1 VSSPLQRLDHILSRC
16 GYCSRRAARDWI
28 REGRV
33 SFNGATAES
42 PEQKTVVASVRVD
55 GEPMECPDGIL
66 AILHKPAGYVCSH
79 DAREGPTI
87 YDLLPPRW
95 LRRKPPVTSVGRL
108 DKDAT
113 GLLLVTDMGVLVQRW
128 TSPRH
133 HVAKVYEVTVD
144 GDLGDS
150 LAAVFDSG
158 KLVLDGEAKPCLPAK
173 LDILAPRRARLT
185 ITEGRYH
192 QVKRMF
198 ASQGF
203 TVTRL
208 HRVRFGGF
216 DLGDLQP
223 GRWRLLPA
231 EEVRRHAV

>member
-1 VSSPLQRLDHILSRC
+1 MSGSPQRLDHILSRY
-16 GYCSRRAARDWI
+16 GYCSRREARDWI
-28 REGRV
+28 RDGRV
-33 SFNGATAES
+33 LLDGVPAAS
-42 PEQKTVVASVRVD
+42 PDQKVLLPSVRVD
-55 GEPMECPDGIL
+55 GEPVECPNGIL
-66 AILHKPAGYVCSH
+66 AILHKPAGCVCSH
-79 DAREGPTI
+79 DSHEGPTI

-113 GLLLVTDMGVLVQRW
+113 GLLLVTDVGALVQRW

-133 HVAKVYEVTVD
+133 HVAKVYEATVD
-144 GDLGDS
+144 RDLDDS
-150 LAAVFDSG
+150 LTAVFASG
-158 KLVLDGEAKPCLPAK
+158 RLTLDGESKPCLPAQ
-173 LDILAPRRARLT
+173 LEVLAPRRARLT

-208 HRVRFGGF
+208 HRARFGGL

-223 GRWRLLPA
+223 GRWRLLRA
-231 EEVRRHAV
+231 DESAVQAT